1 MAVRRLRVSPRR
13 KRLVSRLLQVAI
25 GAILVVGLL
34 ARNLSV
40 VVNAVLALVLTF
52 VPAMLERDYR
62 LQLDAGVTLW
72 LALALFLHMLGMLG
86 FYDEF
91 WWFDHVTHTLSAA
104 LVAAGGYVVTR
115 AVDEWTDDLYLPSRF
130 MFVFVLLFTLGLGV
144 FWEVLEFA
152 ARIGAELLGFEPVLI
167 QYGLE
172 DSLLDLLFDTLGAVI
187 VATFGTDLFSDI
199 VETLTDRL
207 DEHRRGGRASDGRD
221 STRDAVASLERLLR
235 TDSVNAR
242 LSWVLVAFLAVAVA
256 SGIAAGELLPWL
268 LVAAV
273 LVLAL
278 VPALAYRDLGAM
290 LPWPLLLLASLPVF
304 GTVFAR
310 PWLSSGLVTYVAV
323 ATIALVVA
331 LELHLFTPVLM
342 TPRFAVLFVV
352 VTTMGVAGVWA
363 VSRWLADLT
372 LGTEL
377 LLDPALTDEEI
388 EAALMWEFVYSATA
402 GAVAGLVFE
411 WGFRR

>member
-187 VATFGTDLFSDI
+187 AQQLAGLARLLAPVDVAAALHGAPGNAASVPTRSGNEVGELDGSLVGLGEALDWFSSPLVGPLDLVQSQNRVGRRRFVDDDAPESVVGPISEGVFGVLLCRPKWRDELTRVRST
-199 VETLTDRL
+199 VE
-207 DEHRRGGRASDGRD
+207 RR
-221 STRDAVASLERLLR
+221 VERLLVPWGPGFR
-235 TDSVNAR
+235 EVDD
-242 LSWVLVAFLAVAVA
+242 VLLTERVVVPAHRQAKFGLAALGA
-256 SGIAAGELLPWL
+256 GRFETKTACGAGETADERPCEELSARERT
-268 LVAAV
+268 LVHRA
-273 LVLAL
+273 
-278 VPALAYRDLGAM
+278 P
-290 LPWPLLLLASLPVF
+290 S
-304 GTVFAR
+304 
-310 PWLSSGLVTYVAV
+310 
-323 ATIALVVA
+323 
-331 LELHLFTPVLM
+331 
-342 TPRFAVLFVV
+342 
-352 VTTMGVAGVWA
+352 AG
-363 VSRWLADLT
+363 
-372 LGTEL
+372 
-377 LLDPALTDEEI
+377 
-388 EAALMWEFVYSATA
+388 
-402 GAVAGLVFE
+402 
-411 WGFRR
+411 

>member
-1 MAVRRLRVSPRR
+1 MAVRRFGLSPRR
-13 KRLVSRLLQVAI
+13 KRLASRLLQVAI

-40 VVNAVLALVLTF
+40 VVNAALALGLTF
-52 VPAMLERDYR
+52 VPAVLERDYR

-72 LALALFLHMLGMLG
+72 IALALFLHMLGMLG
-86 FYDEF
+86 FYDEY

-104 LVAAGGYVVTR
+104 IVAAAGYVVTR

-144 FWEVLEFA
+144 LWEVMEFA
-152 ARIGAELLGFEPVLI
+152 ARIGADLLGLEPVLI

-172 DSLLDLLFDTLGAVI
+172 DSLFDLLFDTLGAVI
-187 VATFGTDLFSDI
+187 VATFGTGLFSDI
-199 VETLTDRL
+199 VETLTERL
-207 DEHRRGGRASDGRD
+207 TEYRRGERAPEDRN
-221 STRDAVASLERLLR
+221 AVVSLARLLR

-242 LSWVLVAFLAVAVA
+242 VSWTLLAFLAAAVVA
-256 SGIAAGELLPWL
+256 GIAAGELLPWL

-273 LVLAL
+273 LALAL

-304 GTVFAR
+304 GAVFAR
-310 PWLSSGLVTYVAV
+310 PWLASDPVTYVAV

-331 LELHLFTPVLM
+331 IELHLFTPVLM

-363 VSRWLADLT
+363 VSRWLADLY

-377 LLDPALTDEEI
+377 LLDPALTDSEV
-388 EAALMWEFVYSATA
+388 EAGLMWEFVYSATA
-402 GAVAGLVFE
+402 GAVAGLLFQ
-411 WGFRR
+411 WGLRR

>member
-1 MAVRRLRVSPRR
+1 MAVRRFDVSPRR
-13 KRLVSRLLQVAI
+13 KRLASRLLQVAI
-25 GAILVVGLL
+25 GAILVVGLF

-40 VVNAVLALVLTF
+40 VVNAALALGLTF
-52 VPAMLERDYR
+52 VPAVLERDYR
-62 LQLDAGVTLW
+62 LQLDASVTLW
-72 LALALFLHMLGMLG
+72 ITLALFLHMLGMLG
-86 FYDEF
+86 FYDEY
-91 WWFDHVTHTLSAA
+91 WWFDHVTHTLSASI
-104 LVAAGGYVVTR
+104 VAAGGYVVTR

-144 FWEVLEFA
+144 FWEVLEFV
-152 ARIGAELLGFEPVLI
+152 ARIGADLLGLEPVLI

-187 VATFGTDLFSDI
+187 VATFATDLFSDV

-207 DEHRRGGRASDGRD
+207 DEYRRGGRAPEDRN
-221 STRDAVASLERLLR
+221 AVASLERLLR

-242 LSWVLVAFLAVAVA
+242 LSWLLLAFLAVASV

-268 LVAAV
+268 LVAVV
-273 LVLAL
+273 LGLAL

-290 LPWPLLLLASLPVF
+290 LPWPLLLLASLPVL

-363 VSRWLADLT
+363 VGRWLADLY
-372 LGTEL
+372 LGTQL
-377 LLDPALTDEEI
+377 LLDPTLTDAEI
-388 EAALMWEFVYSATA
+388 ESRLMWEFVYSATA